1 NENLA
6 RELMELFSLGVG
18 AYSEQDIKEGARA
31 LTGYTFR
38 DDEFYFDAGNHDDN
52 PKTILGRRGRLDGDG
67 FVTAILE
74 QRACSRFMC
83 RKLYRYFVADIP
95 DRDDDMDPEAR
106 EVVRQMSATFLRH
119 RYGIRPVLRELFLS
133 EHFYTDQIMA
143 EQIKSPAQL
152 VVGAVRSL
160 LTPVRDLSALLD
172 AMDLMGQNIMAPP
185 SVKGWDGGR
194 SWINTSTLFARQNTL
209 SFLL

>member
-38 DDEFYFDAGNHDDN
+38 DDEFFFDEENHDTGA
-52 PKTILGRRGRLDGDG
+52 KQILGRRGRLDGDG

-74 QRACSRFMC
+74 QRACSRFMA

-95 DRDDDMDPEAR
+95 DRDDDAAPEAL
-106 EVVRQMSATFLRH
+106 EVVRAMSATFLRNKY
-119 RYGIRPVLRELFLS
+119 RLRPLLRQLF
-133 EHFYTDQIMA
+133 
-143 EQIKSPAQL
+143 
-152 VVGAVRSL
+152 
-160 LTPVRDLSALLD
+160 
-172 AMDLMGQNIMAPP
+172 
-185 SVKGWDGGR
+185 
-194 SWINTSTLFARQNTL
+194 
-209 SFLL
+209 